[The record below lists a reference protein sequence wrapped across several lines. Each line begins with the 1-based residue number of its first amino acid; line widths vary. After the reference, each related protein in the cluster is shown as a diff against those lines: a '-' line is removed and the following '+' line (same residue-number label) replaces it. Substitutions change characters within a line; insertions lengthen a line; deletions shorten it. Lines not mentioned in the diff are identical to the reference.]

1 MMVVD
6 KVAKVDCHLKAGAEE
21 VCMAAGSSP
30 ARISV

>member
-30 ARISV
+30 VRT

>member
-1 MMVVD
+1 MVMVVD
-6 KVAKVDCHLKAGAEE
+6 KVDCHLKAGAEE